1 MATTKQ
7 HESKATYDYMV
18 KILILGDS
26 AVGKTS
32 FLTRFSKG
40 TETTSHIAT
49 IGFDLK
55 TKTLEVEGKRIKLQ
69 IWDTAGQEKYRSI
82 VQTYYKGA
90 AGIILMYS
98 VTDRKSFQNVENWM
112 KQIKSDAVEGV
123 VIVLIANKV
132 DASER
137 EVETAEGKRMADKYG
152 LQFLEASAKEGLNV
166 NESFLEL
173 AKQIKDKFGE
183 ASSDLLEKPAL
194 PQATAGGQKLQ
205 NTHETDPNTETDG
218 NKGGCRC

>member
-1 MATTKQ
+1 MATTAKPT
-7 HESKATYDYMV
+7 ESKINYDYMV

-32 FLTRFSKG
+32 FLTKFTKG
-40 TETTSHIAT
+40 MDTANHIAT

-55 TKTLEVEGKRIKLQ
+55 TKTLDVEGKRIKLQ

-98 VTDRKSFQNVENWM
+98 VTDRKSFQNVETWM
-112 KQIKSDAVEGV
+112 KQITNDAVEGV
-123 VIVLIANKV
+123 VIVLIANKI
-132 DASER
+132 DANER
-137 EVETAEGKRMADKYG
+137 EVETSEGLRMAEKYG
-152 LQFLEASAKEGLNV
+152 LKFLEASAKDGINV
-166 NESFLEL
+166 NESFFEL

-183 ASSDLLEKPAL
+183 ATSELLEKPAL
-194 PQATAGGQKLQ
+194 PQATVGGQKLQ
-205 NTHETDPNTETDG
+205 PTTDQPTNEEEA
-218 NKGGCRC
+218 GGKCRC